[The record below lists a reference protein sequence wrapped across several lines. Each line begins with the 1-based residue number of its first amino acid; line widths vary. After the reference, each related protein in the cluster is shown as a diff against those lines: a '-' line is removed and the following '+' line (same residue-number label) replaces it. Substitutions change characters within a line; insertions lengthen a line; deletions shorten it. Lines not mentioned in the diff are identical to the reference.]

1 MVNIN
6 FPGFIDVAA
15 ENRDGRRIQV
25 LGGSMARSVNRYDQ
39 SFLST
44 DFPRSPSKLYVTA
57 ETDDFDSRTLTA
69 WRSEGFDVEYL
80 PMGKGGSEYAAK
92 LHEISRREL
101 GPCERFGIVAYGDA
115 ASACLLHFHNLE
127 NNHELRMGCLIAY
140 YPTQIP
146 DPESRYPGG
155 IQVLVHLAGS
165 EVGVVKRAQMVGIQG
180 KDRVRNRQIDSG
192 LGVGGKLPGI
202 KYPAYS
208 YDAEPGFAEHDL
220 KEFDPVG
227 AELAWSRSLA
237 TARRAFQIDVDL
249 ESVVD
254 KNIQGKFFNKDLK
267 QTMSTFANATP
278 HVTNM
283 PTLTGGIGAS
293 ELQSFYSDFFLSTHP
308 ETLEITLISR
318 TIGTDRVV
326 DELHVSFKHTQEMPW
341 ILPGV
346 PPTNRRVEIMIVSI
360 VAVKAGK
367 LQHEH
372 VYWDQ
377 ASVLMQVGLLDP
389 KLLPERAKE
398 KGATSMPVV
407 GKEAARRMLGKE
419 RDYEEGQADNEL
431 IPSFWGDDDDGQE
444 KDNNSSSRKKGKEPL
459 KQIEG
464 GSSGAPEDKKGGNEG
479 DGESTA
485 YSKQADRGSELPDRT
500 KEKADDGAEKNI
512 ED

>member
-25 LGGSMARSVNRYDQ
+25 LGGSMARSVNRFDQ
-39 SFLST
+39 SFLSS

-57 ETDDFDSRTLTA
+57 ETDDFDSRALA
-69 WRSEGFDVEYL
+69 QWRSEGFDVEYL
-80 PMGKGGSEYAAK
+80 SMGKGGSEYANK

-101 GPCERFGIVAYGDA
+101 GPCERFGIIAYGDA
-115 ASACLLHFHNLE
+115 ASACLLHFHNLD
-127 NNHELRMGCLIAY
+127 NNHELRLGCLVAY

-146 DPESRYPGG
+146 DPDSRYPGG

-165 EVGVVKRAQMVGIQG
+165 DVGVVKRAQMVGIQG
-180 KDRVRNRQIDSG
+180 KDRARHRQIDAG
-192 LGVGGKLPGI
+192 LGVGGRLPGI

-220 KEFDPVG
+220 KEYEPVS
-227 AELAWSRSLA
+227 AELAWTRSLSA
-237 TARRAFQIDVDL
+237 AKKAFQIDIDL
-249 ESVVD
+249 EEIVD
-254 KNIQGKFFNKDLK
+254 TNIQAKFFSKNLK
-267 QTMSTFANATP
+267 QTMSTFSNATP
-278 HVTNM
+278 HVTHM

-293 ELQSFYSDFFLSTHP
+293 ELQSFYSNFFVNTHP
-308 ETLEITLISR
+308 DSLEITPVSR
-318 TIGTDRVV
+318 TIGADRVV
-326 DELHVSFKHTQEMPW
+326 DELHVSFKHTHEMPW
-341 ILPGV
+341 ILPNV

-360 VAVKAGK
+360 VAVRAGK

-407 GKEAARRMLGKE
+407 GKEAARRMLGRE
-419 RDYEEGQADNEL
+419 RDYEQGQADNEL
-431 IPSFWGDDDDGQE
+431 IPSFWGDDAKGNKGDE
-444 KDNNSSSRKKGKEPL
+444 ESSSSRKKGKQPAEQKML
-459 KQIEG
+459 EG
-464 GSSGAPEDKKGGNEG
+464 GGKTEKEPSNVGNED
-479 DGESTA
+479 DGAEDT
-485 YSKQADRGSELPDRT
+485 SEIPDRT
-500 KEKADDGAEKNI
+500 KDKTGNGSGGEEEN
-512 ED
+512 

>member
-25 LGGSMARSVNRYDQ
+25 LGGSMARSVNRFDQ
-39 SFLST
+39 SFLSS
-44 DFPRSPSKLYVTA
+44 DFPRSPPKLYITA
-57 ETDDFDSRTLTA
+57 ETDDFDSRALA
-69 WRSEGFDVEYL
+69 QWRNEGFDVEYL
-80 PMGKGGSEYAAK
+80 PMGKGGSEYSAK

-115 ASACLLHFHNLE
+115 AAACLLHFHNLD
-127 NNHELRMGCLIAY
+127 NDHELRLGCLVAY
-140 YPTQIP
+140 YPGQIP

-155 IQVLVHLAGS
+155 IQVLVHFAGG
-165 EVGVVKRAQMVGIQG
+165 EVGVVKRAQLAGIQG
-180 KDRVRNRQIDSG
+180 KDRARARQIDSG
-192 LGVGGKLPGI
+192 LGVGGRLLGI

-220 KEFDPVG
+220 KEYDPVS
-227 AELAWSRSLA
+227 AELAWTRSLS
-237 TARRAFQIDVDL
+237 TARKAFQMDADL
-249 ESVVD
+249 ETVVD
-254 KNIQGKFFNKDLK
+254 TNIQASAAKFFTQDVK
-267 QTMSTFANATP
+267 QTMSTFTNTTP
-278 HVTNM
+278 HVTHM

-293 ELQSFYSDFFLSTHP
+293 ELQSFYADFFVNTHP
-308 ETLEITLISR
+308 ETLELTLVSR
-318 TIGTDRVV
+318 TIGVDRVV
-326 DELHVSFKHTQEMPW
+326 DELHVSFKHTEEMPW
-341 ILPGV
+341 ILPNV

-360 VAVKAGK
+360 VAFKAGR

-419 RDYEEGQADNEL
+419 KDYEQGQADNEL
-431 IPSFWGDDDDGQE
+431 IPSFWGDSEDVNKGSRDQ
-444 KDNNSSSRKKGKEPL
+444 SSKKKGKEPAGND
-459 KQIEG
+459 KQDRPENEEG
-464 GSSGAPEDKKGGNEG
+464 NSDHEQ
-479 DGESTA
+479 DGRAESTSA
-485 YSKQADRGSELPDRT
+485 LPDRT
-500 KEKADDGAEKNI
+500 KGNAEEEESPSDEQN
-512 ED
+512 